1 MKVFIAFLPLLLP
14 VANSA
19 LAAEASLQLNL
30 AIKGDVEVKT
40 VTYDCAG
47 IPSFDVEYI
56 NAAPNFLAVIPVQA
70 DTYVFSAVTAASG
83 VKYVAGN
90 FVWWTKGTDAEWYD
104 VTMGEDAPPAFKC
117 SENIQT
123 P

>member
-1 MKVFIAFLPLLLP
+1 MRAALVLLAALASSYAP
-14 VANSA
+14 A
-19 LAAEASLQLNL
+19 LAAETSFQLGL
-30 AIKGDVEVKT
+30 AIKGNAEFKT
-40 VTYDCAG
+40 VTYDCEG

-70 DTYVFSAVTAASG
+70 VTYVFTAVTAASG

-104 VTMGEDAPPAFKC
+104 VTQGDDAPPAFKC
-117 SENIQT
+117 SEHIQT

>member
-1 MKVFIAFLPLLLP
+1 MRTAVAVLALFLVL
-14 VANSA
+14 SGQA
-19 LAAEASLQLNL
+19 LAAETSLELGL
-30 AIKGDVEVKT
+30 AIKGNAEFKT
-40 VTYDCAG
+40 VTYNCEG

-56 NAAPNFLAVIPVQA
+56 NAAPNFLAIIPVQTE
-70 DTYVFSAVTAASG
+70 TYVFTAVTAASG

-104 VTMGEDAPPAFKC
+104 ITQGEDAPPAFTC
-117 SENIQT
+117 SEYVET

>member
-1 MKVFIAFLPLLLP
+1 MRTAVVLALFSAL
-14 VANSA
+14 SSQA
-19 LAAEASLQLNL
+19 LAAEASLQLGL
-30 AIKGDVEVKT
+30 AINGNAEFKT
-40 VTYDCAG
+40 VTYDCEG

-56 NAAPNFLAVIPVQA
+56 NAAPNFLAVIPVQTE
-70 DTYVFSAVTAASG
+70 TYVFTAVAAASG

-104 VTMGEDAPPAFKC
+104 ISQGEDAPPAFTC
-117 SENIQT
+117 SEHLET

>member
-1 MKVFIAFLPLLLP
+1 MRTVVAVLALLLP
-14 VANSA
+14 FVGGAR
-19 LAAEASLQLNL
+19 AAETSFQLGL
-30 AIKGDVEVKT
+30 AIKGDAELRT
-40 VTYDCAG
+40 VTYDCEG

-70 DTYVFSAVTAASG
+70 DTYVFTAVTAASG

-90 FVWWTKGTDAEWYD
+90 FVWWTKGADAEWYD
-104 VTMGEDAPPAFKC
+104 VTQGEAAPPAFKC
-117 SENIQT
+117 SEQIQT